1 MLKNKLFI
9 ERGLLGEDRAKLPG
23 IVRTLELPVE
33 VRSNER
39 KAS

>member
-23 IVRTLELPVE
+23 MIRTVELPLKVG
-33 VRSNER
+33 SNER
-39 KAS
+39 KGS